1 MLRKRNLKMH
11 KRRDDLQNGYFVW
24 QNPEMFCFGI
34 DAVLLAHFPEIRNG
48 DRVLDLCT
56 GFGPIPLI
64 MYAEAEKAGR
74 QRVSFSGIEIQE
86 RAASLAAESVRDNG
100 LEDKIRIIR
109 GDLREAETLLG
120 ADSCSLIT
128 CNPPYRK
135 AGSGICSANE
145 AEQIAREEL
154 MCTLEDVVCVS
165 AKLLVPKGRLAM
177 VHRPQRLAELLD
189 LLRQYRIE
197 PKRLRMIHP
206 RPDREA
212 SMVLVEA
219 VRGGRPELRVL
230 PPLIVYGP
238 DGNYTPEVL
247 RIYGME

>member
-1 MLRKRNLKMH
+1 MSERVDTLMPGR
-11 KRRDDLQNGYFVW
+11 VVI
-24 QNPEMFCFGI
+24 QNPAFFCFGI
-34 DAVLLAHFPEIRNG
+34 DAVLLAHFPVLRKT
-48 DRVLDLCT
+48 DAVLDLGCAS
-56 GFGPIPLI
+56 GVIPLI
-64 MYAEAEKAGR
+64 MSAEAEKPGFEKVR
-74 QRVSFSGIEIQE
+74 FTGLELQE
-86 RAASLAAESVRDNG
+86 PLAEMAERSVRMSG
-100 LEDKIRIIR
+100 QAERIAIVQ
-109 GDLREAETLLG
+109 GDLRNYKALFRPASFT
-120 ADSCSLIT
+120 LIT

-154 MCTLEDVVCVS
+154 MCTLEDVVRVS

-206 RPDREA
+206 RPDRES

>member
-1 MLRKRNLKMH
+1 M
-11 KRRDDLQNGYFVW
+11 
-24 QNPEMFCFGI
+24 
-34 DAVLLAHFPEIRNG
+34 
-48 DRVLDLCT
+48 
-56 GFGPIPLI
+56 
-64 MYAEAEKAGR
+64 
-74 QRVSFSGIEIQE
+74 
-86 RAASLAAESVRDNG
+86 
-100 LEDKIRIIR
+100 
-109 GDLREAETLLG
+109 
-120 ADSCSLIT
+120 
-128 CNPPYRK
+128 
-135 AGSGICSANE
+135 
-145 AEQIAREEL
+145 
-154 MCTLEDVVCVS
+154 
-165 AKLLVPKGRLAM
+165 
-177 VHRPQRLAELLD
+177 HRPQRLAELLD